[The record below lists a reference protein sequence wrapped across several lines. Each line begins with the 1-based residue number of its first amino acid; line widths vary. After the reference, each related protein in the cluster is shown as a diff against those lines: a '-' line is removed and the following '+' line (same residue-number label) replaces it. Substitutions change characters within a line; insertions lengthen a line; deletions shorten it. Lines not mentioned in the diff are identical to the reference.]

1 MILTSVSIYI
11 IAFILYVFLAQKTQK
26 SIKSITYPKAFVN
39 FNWQA
44 VGLIISTYFALFTF
58 ISAIIELSLS
68 FTLFTTLSSL
78 FLLLLS
84 FRVSKIGIVI
94 TKDDIIKENFVGK
107 VVMSKKDVIS
117 IDYGGLIVIKSK
129 NKSIILD
136 RNFYHRDLV
145 HVTDILHC
153 LPIK

>member
-11 IAFILYVFLAQKTQK
+11 IAFILYVFLARKTQK

-58 ISAIIELSLS
+58 ISAIIEPSLSL
-68 FTLFTTLSSL
+68 TLYITLSSL